1 MRVPP
6 RPLWASYPLDHA
18 ERAALGWKVMDQIG
32 MTITLDLPQEVQA
45 ELASQAAAHG
55 MGIDAYAASL
65 LKQAVYPTARA
76 CPQVFDKERARV
88 AGARI
93 RELCKGVTLGG
104 LTIRQLIDEGRK

>member
-76 CPQVFDKERARV
+76 CPRRIGWRNRFANLDPSIPPRAH
-88 AGARI
+88 
-93 RELCKGVTLGG
+93 G
-104 LTIRQLIDEGRK
+104 LPGNNE